1 MKLRTK
7 GSSIRLR
14 LSQSEVSTINERK
27 IVRET
32 IHFPGDM
39 TLDYE
44 LRVASN
50 DQNIIASFNDN
61 CISIGISEGIIDK
74 WAGTDEISISG
85 KVKISDQEELL
96 ILVEKD
102 FQCLSPREE
111 DETDMF
117 PHPET
122 VK

>member
-1 MKLRTK
+1 M
-7 GSSIRLR
+7 I
-14 LSQSEVSTINERK
+14 
-27 IVRET
+27 
-32 IHFPGDM
+32 
-39 TLDYE
+39 LDYE
-44 LRVASN
+44 LRVANN

-85 KVKISDQEELL
+85 KVKISDQEELSIL
-96 ILVEKD
+96 IEKD